1 MLKKERTAVSR
12 NRMLLGIALFATL
25 TAVSGLIRVPLPVV
39 PMTLQTV
46 FVYLAGGILG
56 SCGGVMSQLLFLG
69 IGLMGVPIFTVGGG
83 PGYVLQPTFGYLAG
97 FPLAAW
103 IVGLIAER
111 RKEPQKLWGW
121 VGVYG
126 IGFLIIH
133 VVGVVYLWTSINF
146 IVEKQL
152 SWNGAMWA
160 GVFIFVPGEAVKIFL
175 AAALT
180 IRVLPLLNRG

>member
-1 MLKKERTAVSR
+1 MLKEERTVISR
-12 NRMLLGIALFATL
+12 NRKLLGIALFTAL

-56 SCGGVMSQLLFLG
+56 SSGGLMSQLLFLG
-69 IGLMGVPIFTVGGG
+69 IGLMGAPIFTSGGG

-103 IVGLIAER
+103 IVGLITE
-111 RKEPQKLWGW
+111 RKEDSQKLWGW
-121 VGVYG
+121 VGAYS

-133 VVGVVYLWTSINF
+133 AAGVAYLWANINF

-152 SWNGAMWA
+152 SWNRAMWA

-175 AAALT
+175 AAGLT
-180 IRVLPLLNRG
+180 IRVLPFLNRG